1 MKEKTSNEIEASP
14 VGIAELEQRLMLL
27 ENVVFASKDV
37 LTLEEASLFLGLSRS
52 ALYKMTHNN
61 VIPFFRP
68 NGKMIYFEKAEL
80 LNWIR
85 AHRVASEAEIA
96 EKAKQVMQRM
106 ATTK

>member
-1 MKEKTSNEIEASP
+1 MKEKQTNEIEASP
-14 VGIAELEQRLMLL
+14 VAIAELEQRLTLL

-37 LTLEEASLFLGLSRS
+37 LTLEEASMFLGLSRS

-68 NGKMIYFEKAEL
+68 NGKMIYFEKSEL
-80 LNWIR
+80 LELIR

-96 EKAKQVMQRM
+96 DKAKELMQRM
-106 ATTK
+106 ATAK